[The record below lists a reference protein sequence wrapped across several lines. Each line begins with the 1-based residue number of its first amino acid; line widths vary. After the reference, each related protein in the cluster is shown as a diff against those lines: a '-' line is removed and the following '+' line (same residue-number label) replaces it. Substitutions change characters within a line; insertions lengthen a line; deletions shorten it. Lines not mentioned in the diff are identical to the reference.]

1 MMKIRCG
8 AKDFRC
14 CANCIGEKGV
24 ALNVVETGASH
35 LTPLH
40 ANAVN
45 AEGLPDLARPVQ
57 LVRMT

>member
-14 CANCIGEKGV
+14 GANCIGEKGV

-40 ANAVN
+40 ASVSKC
-45 AEGLPDLARPVQ
+45 GQ
-57 LVRMT
+57 C